1 MLVCRTSIATR
12 SRVGSRL
19 HLLRYPGCTKPAT
32 ELFPLK
38 LYFLSLEF
46 KENQTV
52 VSTLTL

>member
-1 MLVCRTSIATR
+1 MLVCLTSIATR
-12 SRVGSRL
+12 SRAGSRL